1 MPHVR
6 ILIACA
12 CATTTIA
19 WWTYASSQ
27 ARLTVSHSS
36 LRANAVLQAA
46 DSITM
51 SRVDQALIRV
61 AVTASPQK
69 RISLSI
75 DGPYQIQLVGHSK
88 SLSSGQRLSAT
99 TVTST
104 STGLKIGQTIYP
116 VTRLEI
122 TPKQSPSVWVNG
134 HQYRGRM
141 RFFRRSGGGVLAV
154 NVLPMHEY
162 LASVV
167 DSEMPISFGVEA
179 RKAQAIVARTY
190 ALDVMSKDE
199 GQDYDLFASTSS
211 QKYQGFRYRDG
222 SRELAGESE
231 ASRNIVR
238 ETTGMVCLFQGKL
251 FRTYYSAV
259 CGGQTTQGSALF
271 RDAAAALKSV
281 PCNFCREATRFRW
294 KADLAKH
301 EVADKLTAY
310 FRAEGKTF
318 GQLRSIKLV
327 RGDPSQGT
335 EVPEF
340 EVHDGQRGLR
350 ISAAVLRR
358 QLPAGTLE
366 SPFFSVTERGGRLY
380 FEGRGHGHGVGLCQ
394 WGARGQALQGR
405 TAIEIVHY
413 YYSGSQVSR
422 LL

>member
-1 MPHVR
+1 MKHAR
-6 ILIACA
+6 IITACVCAIA
-12 CATTTIA
+12 TIG
-19 WWTYASSQ
+19 WLTFSASQPRIPVPGFSLPTQ
-27 ARLTVSHSS
+27 AD
-36 LRANAVLQAA
+36 LQAA
-46 DSITM
+46 DSTTL

-61 AVTASPQK
+61 AVTATPQK
-69 RISLSI
+69 LISLSI
-75 DGPYQIQLVGHSK
+75 DGPYQIQLVGRSK
-88 SLSSGQRLSAT
+88 SLSSGQRLQGT
-99 TVTST
+99 VVTST
-104 STGLKIGQTIYP
+104 SSGLKIGQTVYP

-122 TPKQSPSVWVNG
+122 VPHQSPSVWVNG

-190 ALDVMSKDE
+190 ALDVINKDE

-211 QKYQGFRYRDG
+211 QKYQGVRYRDG
-222 SRELAGESE
+222 TRELAGESE

-238 ETTGMVCLFQGKL
+238 ETTGLVCLFQGKL

-259 CGGQTTQGSALF
+259 CGGQTTEGSATF
-271 RDAAAALKSV
+271 RDAVAALKSV
-281 PCNFCREATRFRW
+281 PCDYCREATRYRW
-294 KADLAKH
+294 KTDLATS
-301 EVADKLTAY
+301 EVAEKLTAY
-310 FRAEGKTF
+310 FRAKGKTF
-318 GQLRSIKLV
+318 GKLRSIKLV

-335 EVPEF
+335 EIPEF

-405 TAIEIVHY
+405 TAIEIIRY